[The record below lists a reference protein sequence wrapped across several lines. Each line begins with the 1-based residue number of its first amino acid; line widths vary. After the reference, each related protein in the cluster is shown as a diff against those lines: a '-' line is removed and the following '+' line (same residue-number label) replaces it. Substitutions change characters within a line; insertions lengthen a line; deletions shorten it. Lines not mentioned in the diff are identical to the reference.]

1 MVHFR
6 PRCKSYDVRMK
17 RAIVLAVLLAASL
30 PLLPRAFAATSQPE
44 TAQPLPD
51 QKAELRERLF
61 QHLAAA
67 TTESQGRALEDEIWR
82 FWLDLAPS
90 PEVRKLVDEAMER
103 RQSFDLTAAE
113 ALLDRAVEQAP
124 DYAEA
129 WNQRAFIRFLREND
143 EGAEQ
148 DILRALELEPKHFGA
163 LSGLFHVLSRRG
175 RTDAA
180 NAALIEAVRIHPWL
194 KERTMLP
201 PDPNAERPPI
211 KGTVLDL

>member
-6 PRCKSYDVRMK
+6 PHCKSYDGRMT
-17 RAIVLAVLLAASL
+17 RAIVIAFLLAATLS
-30 PLLPRAFAATSQPE
+30 PLPRAFAAASQPE
-44 TAQPLPD
+44 AAQRLPA
-51 QKAELRERLF
+51 QKAELRDRLF

-67 TTESQGRALEDEIWR
+67 ATEAQGRALEDEIWR
-82 FWLDLAPS
+82 FWLDLAPN
-90 PEVRKLVDEAMER
+90 PDVRALVDQAMDRREAYD
-103 RQSFDLTAAE
+103 FAAAE
-113 ALLDRAVEQAP
+113 TLLDRAIEQAP

-163 LSGLFHVLSRRG
+163 LSGLFHVMSRRG
-175 RTDAA
+175 RTEAA

-194 KERTMLP
+194 KERSMLP
-201 PDPNAERPPI
+201 PDPNAKRPPI
-211 KGTVLDL
+211 KGTEQDL